1 MSTDSGGGARW
12 RERYG
17 PWALV
22 TGASDGIG
30 RAMANDLASRGLN
43 VILIAR
49 RGDQLATLGANIEKD
64 FGLSTRVL
72 VADLADANEV
82 SRVVEETNGADV
94 GLLIACAG
102 FGTAGRFLDTKL
114 SDELGMIDVNC
125 RAVLAMTKVFADR
138 LARRRRGGIVL
149 LSSIVAFQGV
159 PNAANYAATKAYI
172 QTLAEGLRTELA
184 AYEVDVLSCAPGPV
198 QSGFAAR
205 SGLRMGN
212 AVKPETVAREALD
225 ALGRKTTVR
234 PGLLSKVV
242 SGSLAV
248 LPRLVRTAIMG
259 RIMSGMTKHQ
269 YEGKP

>member
-1 MSTDSGGGARW
+1 MACVTARGRW
-12 RERYG
+12 S
-17 PWALV
+17 

-30 RAMANDLASRGLN
+30 RAMAHDLARRGLN
-43 VILIAR
+43 VILVAR
-49 RGDQLATLGANIEKD
+49 RGDQLATL
-64 FGLSTRVL
+64 
-72 VADLADANEV
+72 
-82 SRVVEETNGADV
+82 
-94 GLLIACAG
+94 AG

-125 RAVLAMTKVFADR
+125 RTVLAMTKVFADR

-149 LSSIVAFQGV
+149 FSSIVAFQGV
-159 PNAANYAATKAYI
+159 PNAANYAVTKAYI

-225 ALGRKTTVR
+225 AIGRKTTVR
-234 PGLLSKVV
+234 PGLLSKVLF
-242 SGSLAV
+242 GSLAM
-248 LPRLVRTAIMG
+248 LPRLARTAN
-259 RIMSGMTKHQ
+259 RIMSRMTKHR